1 MVSSS
6 KLKFRWFHPNQAGI
20 NDPAMAYI
28 AIDKP
33 RLWILSRSATYTQA
47 MPSWSTASMHLS
59 HLRAIIAVADHHS
72 FGEAALTLNLS
83 QPAISHAIAS
93 LENELGISL
102 FKRGRHGAVL
112 TPAGESIVLQAR
124 LALQHIDQMVNE
136 ANLHR
141 GLKGGKVRIATFR
154 SVATHLLPESILK
167 FKARFPEITL
177 KLLEQPHYVAIEQ
190 CLRSGQADIGFTYL
204 PTEPDFDTFEV
215 LRDEYI
221 ALFPP
226 QSQLDCQSITW
237 SHLINHPLVF
247 LPCLPCG
254 GQLNSHL
261 RQHAPDLQGNESIQ
275 EDSTVIS
282 LVYRGLGAAILPR
295 LAAEPIPPEVQWF
308 SLPVPHERIIAAAR
322 LRDTL
327 HPPAVFAF
335 WEFLKSQVPFIPY
348 MPTMGAYPPDNPNQT
363 ANHNEFLVET

>member
-1 MVSSS
+1 
-6 KLKFRWFHPNQAGI
+6 
-20 NDPAMAYI
+20 
-28 AIDKP
+28 
-33 RLWILSRSATYTQA
+33 
-47 MPSWSTASMHLS
+47 MHLS
-59 HLRAIIAVADHHS
+59 QLRAIIAVADHHS

-83 QPAISHAIAS
+83 QPAVSHAIAS
-93 LENELGISL
+93 LEDDLGISL

-112 TPAGESIVLQAR
+112 TPAGESIVQEAR
-124 LALQHIDQMVNE
+124 LALQHVDRMVYE

-154 SVATHLLPESILK
+154 SVATHILPESILK
-167 FKARFPEITL
+167 FKARFPEISV

-226 QSQLDCQSITW
+226 QSQLDCQAITW
-237 SHLINHPLVF
+237 AHLIDHPLVF

-261 RQHAPDLQGNESIQ
+261 RQHAPDLHGNDSIQ

-282 LVYRGLGAAILPR
+282 LVHRGLGAAILPR
-295 LAAEPIPPEVQWF
+295 LAAEPIPAEVQWF
-308 SLPVPHERIIAAAR
+308 SLPVPHERVIAAAR

-335 WEFLKSQVPFIPY
+335 WEFLKTQLPCVPY
-348 MPTMGAYPPDNPNQT
+348 SPTAVAHRLDQSDTKPHTNGL
-363 ANHNEFLVET
+363 LVET

>member
-1 MVSSS
+1 
-6 KLKFRWFHPNQAGI
+6 
-20 NDPAMAYI
+20 
-28 AIDKP
+28 
-33 RLWILSRSATYTQA
+33 
-47 MPSWSTASMHLS
+47 MHLS
-59 HLRAIIAVADHHS
+59 QLRAIIAVADHHS

-83 QPAISHAIAS
+83 QPAVSHAIAS
-93 LENELGISL
+93 LEEELGISL

-112 TPAGESIVLQAR
+112 TPAGESIVQHAR
-124 LALQHIDQMVNE
+124 LALQHVDQMVHE

-141 GLKGGKVRIATFR
+141 GLKGGEVRIATFR
-154 SVATHLLPESILK
+154 SVATHILPESILK
-167 FKARFPEITL
+167 FKARFPDISI
-177 KLLEQPHYVAIEQ
+177 KLLEQPHYQAIEQ

-204 PTEPDFDTFEV
+204 PTEQNFDTFEV

-226 QSQLDCQSITW
+226 QTQLNCEDISW
-237 SHLINHPLVF
+237 SHLIDYPLVF

-261 RQHAPDLQGNESIQ
+261 RQYAPDLHGNDSIQ

-282 LVYRGLGAAILPR
+282 LVHRGLGAAILPR
-295 LAAEPIPPEVQWF
+295 LAAEPIPAEVQWF

-322 LRDTL
+322 SQDTL

-335 WEFLKSQVPFIPY
+335 WEFLKAQRPFVPY
-348 MPTMGAYPPDNPNQT
+348 TPTSAVRELSEEVPN
-363 ANHNEFLVET
+363 NNGHLVET